1 IGALKNLSPNFPFW
15 DEKGENFSQNQI
27 NAFID
32 KDNLAPYFNKYDV
45 YFNSSLNLT
54 FNFSDESLKYL
65 VDNYNHRISHTFIPK
80 NQEQLEKELN
90 LSKNE
95 KIILELQNMFLN
107 LCKGISADYAFMDF
121 SYFFSGY
128 NYILNSKDNA
138 FKSYPATQNTLI
150 YKRSFKKH
158 IEKYA
163 NNYFLNYYSKE
174 FLKELDNQELNED
187 RLNHYLI
194 NYNKIPK
201 KVEEENIQGLL
212 SKQKDT
218 NINFVN
224 FIDYQ
229 DYVYNNKDDFWNLS

>member
-1 IGALKNLSPNFPFW
+1 
-15 DEKGENFSQNQI
+15 
-27 NAFID
+27 
-32 KDNLAPYFNKYDV
+32 
-45 YFNSSLNLT
+45 
-54 FNFSDESLKYL
+54 DESLKYL

-95 KIILELQNMFLN
+95 KIILELQNMFLD

-150 YKRSFKKH
+150 YKRSFKEY
-158 IEKYA
+158 IEEYA
-163 NNYFLNYYSKE
+163 NTYFLNYYSKE
-174 FLKELDNQELNED
+174 FLNELDNQELNKD

-201 KVEEENIQGLL
+201 KVEEENIQGIL
-212 SKQKDT
+212 SKQKDID
-218 NINFVN
+218 INFVN

-229 DYVYNNKDDFWNLS
+229 DYVYNNKDDFWNLSSEENSMLWEKFLSKNTLKPFPLNFDCSLEEKFLYAKDEQLENILKSHKAFHG